1 MINYLRKIL
10 ESKKKFEKA
19 LESGLVV
26 NLQSDGFER
35 AQKRS
40 RYISWP
46 RMDEIVSVDY
56 IRREGDKFGRKLRA
70 EGLLKEEGTC
80 FKIFKNILTIG
91 FFILLTMLFDYVTE

>member
-26 NLQSDGFER
+26 NLQSAGFER

-46 RMDEIVSVDY
+46 RMDEIVSVD
-56 IRREGDKFGRKLRA
+56 
-70 EGLLKEEGTC
+70 
-80 FKIFKNILTIG
+80 
-91 FFILLTMLFDYVTE
+91 